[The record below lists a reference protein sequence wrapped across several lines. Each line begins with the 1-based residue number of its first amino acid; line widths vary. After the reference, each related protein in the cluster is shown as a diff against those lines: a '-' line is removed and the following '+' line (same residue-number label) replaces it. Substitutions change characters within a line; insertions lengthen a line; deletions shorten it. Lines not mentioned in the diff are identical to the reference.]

1 MNVLVINAGSSSL
14 KYQLINM
21 ATQQVLCKGQVERI
35 GIDGSFLKQKGG
47 AEEAD
52 IHAEIKDHNDAI
64 EMVLKALTDPKHGVV
79 KSLEEIDAVGHRVL
93 HGGEKFADPVLV
105 NDQVIRDL
113 ESIIDLGPLHMP
125 ANISGI
131 KACQKAM
138 PVPQVAVFDTGFHQ
152 TMPPKAFMYG
162 VPMKYYTNLHVRR
175 YGFHGTSHRYV
186 SARAA
191 EFLGKKAEDLRI
203 ITCHL
208 GNGSSMCAVDHG
220 KCVDTSMGITP
231 LEGVIMGTRSG
242 SLDPA
247 VLQFIMNNAKD
258 ENGNP
263 EIKNI
268 DEMLEMLNKK
278 SGLLGLSGISSDM
291 RDIDAAADQGDRNA
305 SIARD
310 MLIYGIRKY
319 IGAYAA
325 AMNGVDVI
333 VFTAGIGE
341 NGIEMREKVMEGFE
355 FLGAKI
361 DVEKNRVK
369 GEERDISAAD
379 SKVKVLVIPTNEEIV
394 IARDTLHLVT
404 GK

>member
-52 IHAEIKDHNDAI
+52 IHAEIRDHNDAI

-131 KACQKAM
+131 TACQKAM

-152 TMPPKAFMYG
+152 TMPPKAYMYG
-162 VPMKYYTNLHVRR
+162 LPYEAYEKHKVRR
-175 YGFHGTSHRYV
+175 YGFHGTSHLYV
-186 SARAA
+186 SQRAA
-191 EFLGKKAEDLRI
+191 ELRGTEKGKM

-208 GNGSSMCAVDHG
+208 GNGSSLCAILDG
-220 KCVDTSMGITP
+220 KCMDTSMGLTP
-231 LEGVIMGTRSG
+231 LEGVVMGTRSG
-242 SLDPA
+242 DMDPA
-247 VLQFIMNNAKD
+247 IVKYIMEK
-258 ENGNP
+258 ENKTI
-263 EIKNI
+263 E
-268 DEMLEMLNKK
+268 EMDHYLNKE
-278 SGLLGLSGISSDM
+278 SGVYGLSGVSSDF
-291 RDIDAAADQGDRNA
+291 RDLAKAAAEGHERAQLALDVF
-305 SIARD
+305 
-310 MLIYGIRKY
+310 IYRIQKY
-319 IGAYAA
+319 IGAYTAA
-325 AMNGVDVI
+325 LGGVDTM

-341 NGIEMREKVMEGFE
+341 NDAKMRKDILSGMEWLGIKLDEEANSCR
-355 FLGAKI
+355 
-361 DVEKNRVK
+361 
-369 GEERDISAAD
+369 GEEKKISAPD
-379 SKVKVLVIPTNEEIV
+379 SKVEVWVIPTNEELV
-394 IARDTLHLVT
+394 IARETVRLSGLANA
-404 GK
+404 

>member
-35 GIDGSFLKQKGG
+35 GIEGSFLKQKGG

-152 TMPPKAFMYG
+152 TMPPKAYMYG
-162 VPMKYYTNLHVRR
+162 LPYEAYEKHKVRR
-175 YGFHGTSHRYV
+175 YGFHGTSHLYV
-186 SARAA
+186 SQRAA
-191 EFLGKKAEDLRI
+191 ELRGTEKGKM

-208 GNGSSMCAVDHG
+208 GNGSSLCAILDG
-220 KCVDTSMGITP
+220 KCMDTSMGLTP
-231 LEGVIMGTRSG
+231 LEGVVMGTRSG
-242 SLDPA
+242 DMDPA
-247 VLQFIMNNAKD
+247 IVKYIMEK
-258 ENGNP
+258 ENKTI
-263 EIKNI
+263 E
-268 DEMLEMLNKK
+268 EMDHYLNKE
-278 SGLLGLSGISSDM
+278 SGVYGLSGVSSDF
-291 RDIDAAADQGDRNA
+291 RDLAKAAAEGHERAQLALDVF
-305 SIARD
+305 
-310 MLIYGIRKY
+310 IYRIQKY
-319 IGAYAA
+319 IGAYTAA
-325 AMNGVDVI
+325 LGGVDTI

-341 NGIEMREKVMEGFE
+341 NDAKMRKDILSGMEWLGIKLDEEANSCR
-355 FLGAKI
+355 
-361 DVEKNRVK
+361 
-369 GEERDISAAD
+369 GEEKKISAPD
-379 SKVKVLVIPTNEEIV
+379 SKVEVWVIPTNEELV
-394 IARDTLHLVT
+394 IARETVRLSGLANA
-404 GK
+404 

>member
-152 TMPPKAFMYG
+152 TMPPKAYMYG
-162 VPMKYYTNLHVRR
+162 LPYEAYEKHKVRR
-175 YGFHGTSHRYV
+175 YGFHGTSHLYV
-186 SARAA
+186 SQRAA
-191 EFLGKKAEDLRI
+191 ELRGTEKGKM

-208 GNGSSMCAVDHG
+208 GNGSSLCAILDG
-220 KCVDTSMGITP
+220 KCMDTSMGLTP
-231 LEGVIMGTRSG
+231 LEGVVMGTRSG
-242 SLDPA
+242 DMDPA
-247 VLQFIMNNAKD
+247 IVKYIMEK
-258 ENGNP
+258 ENKTI
-263 EIKNI
+263 E
-268 DEMLEMLNKK
+268 EMDHYLNKE
-278 SGLLGLSGISSDM
+278 SGVYGLSGVSSDF
-291 RDIDAAADQGDRNA
+291 RDLAKAAAEGHERAQLALDVF
-305 SIARD
+305 
-310 MLIYGIRKY
+310 IYRIQKY
-319 IGAYAA
+319 IGAYTAA
-325 AMNGVDVI
+325 LGGVDTM

-341 NGIEMREKVMEGFE
+341 NDAKMRKDILSGMEWLGIKLDEEANSCR
-355 FLGAKI
+355 
-361 DVEKNRVK
+361 
-369 GEERDISAAD
+369 GEEKKISAPD
-379 SKVKVLVIPTNEEIV
+379 SKVKEW
-394 IARDTLHLVT
+394 
-404 GK
+404 

>member
-152 TMPPKAFMYG
+152 TMPPKAYMYG
-162 VPMKYYTNLHVRR
+162 LPYEAYEKHKVRR
-175 YGFHGTSHRYV
+175 YGFHGTSHLYV
-186 SARAA
+186 SQRAA
-191 EFLGKKAEDLRI
+191 ELRGTEKGKM

-208 GNGSSMCAVDHG
+208 GNGSSLCAILDG
-220 KCVDTSMGITP
+220 KCMDTSMGLTP
-231 LEGVIMGTRSG
+231 LEGVVMGTRSG
-242 SLDPA
+242 DMDPA
-247 VLQFIMNNAKD
+247 IVKYIMEK
-258 ENGNP
+258 ENKTI
-263 EIKNI
+263 E
-268 DEMLEMLNKK
+268 EMDHYLNKE
-278 SGLLGLSGISSDM
+278 SGVYGLSGVSSDF
-291 RDIDAAADQGDRNA
+291 RDLAKAAAEGHERAQLALDVF
-305 SIARD
+305 
-310 MLIYGIRKY
+310 IYRIQKY
-319 IGAYAA
+319 IGAYTAA
-325 AMNGVDVI
+325 LGGVDTI
-333 VFTAGIGE
+333 VFTARHRGK
-341 NGIEMREKVMEGFE
+341 RRKDEKRYFKRHGMAG
-355 FLGAKI
+355 
-361 DVEKNRVK
+361 
-369 GEERDISAAD
+369 
-379 SKVKVLVIPTNEEIV
+379 
-394 IARDTLHLVT
+394 H
-404 GK
+404 

>member
-152 TMPPKAFMYG
+152 TMPPKAYMYG
-162 VPMKYYTNLHVRR
+162 LPYEAYEKHKVRR
-175 YGFHGTSHRYV
+175 YGFHGTSHLYV
-186 SARAA
+186 SQRAA
-191 EFLGKKAEDLRI
+191 ELRGTEKGKM

-208 GNGSSMCAVDHG
+208 GNGSSLCAILDG
-220 KCVDTSMGITP
+220 KCMDTSMGLTP
-231 LEGVIMGTRSG
+231 LEGVVMGTRSG
-242 SLDPA
+242 DMDPA
-247 VLQFIMNNAKD
+247 IVKYIMEK
-258 ENGNP
+258 ENKTI
-263 EIKNI
+263 E
-268 DEMLEMLNKK
+268 EMDHYLNKER
-278 SGLLGLSGISSDM
+278 GVYGLSGVSSDF
-291 RDIDAAADQGDRNA
+291 RDLAKAAAEGHERAQLALDVF
-305 SIARD
+305 
-310 MLIYGIRKY
+310 IYRIQKY
-319 IGAYAA
+319 IGAYTAA
-325 AMNGVDVI
+325 LGGVDTI

-341 NGIEMREKVMEGFE
+341 NDAKMRRDILSGMEWLGIKLDEEANSCR
-355 FLGAKI
+355 
-361 DVEKNRVK
+361 
-369 GEERDISAAD
+369 GEEKKISAPD
-379 SKVKVLVIPTNEEIV
+379 SKVEVWVIPTNEELV
-394 IARDTLHLVT
+394 IARETVRLSGLANA
-404 GK
+404 

>member
-35 GIDGSFLKQKGG
+35 GIEGSFLKQKGG

-105 NDQVIRDL
+105 NDQVIHDL

-152 TMPPKAFMYG
+152 TMPPKAYMYG
-162 VPMKYYTNLHVRR
+162 LPYEAYEKHKVRR
-175 YGFHGTSHRYV
+175 YGFHGTSHLYV
-186 SARAA
+186 SQRAA
-191 EFLGKKAEDLRI
+191 ELRGTEKGKM

-208 GNGSSMCAVDHG
+208 GNGSSLCAILDG
-220 KCVDTSMGITP
+220 KCMDTSMGLTP
-231 LEGVIMGTRSG
+231 LEGVVMGTRSG
-242 SLDPA
+242 DMDPA
-247 VLQFIMNNAKD
+247 IVKYIMEK
-258 ENGNP
+258 ENKTI
-263 EIKNI
+263 E
-268 DEMLEMLNKK
+268 EMDHYLNKE
-278 SGLLGLSGISSDM
+278 SGVYGLSGVSSDF
-291 RDIDAAADQGDRNA
+291 RDLAKAAAEGHEHAQLALDVF
-305 SIARD
+305 
-310 MLIYGIRKY
+310 IYRIQKY
-319 IGAYAA
+319 IGAYTAA
-325 AMNGVDVI
+325 LGGVDTM

-341 NGIEMREKVMEGFE
+341 NDAKMRKDILSGMEWLGIKLDEEANSCR
-355 FLGAKI
+355 
-361 DVEKNRVK
+361 
-369 GEERDISAAD
+369 GEEKKISAPD
-379 SKVKVLVIPTNEEIV
+379 SKVEVWVIPTNEELV
-394 IARDTLHLVT
+394 IARETVRLSGLANA
-404 GK
+404 

>member
-35 GIDGSFLKQKGG
+35 GIEGSFLKQKGG

-152 TMPPKAFMYG
+152 TMPPKAYMYG
-162 VPMKYYTNLHVRR
+162 LPYEAYEKHKVRR
-175 YGFHGTSHRYV
+175 YGFHGTSHLYV
-186 SARAA
+186 SQRAA
-191 EFLGKKAEDLRI
+191 ELRGTEKGKM

-208 GNGSSMCAVDHG
+208 GNGSSLCAILDG
-220 KCVDTSMGITP
+220 KCMDTSMGLTP
-231 LEGVIMGTRSG
+231 LEGVVMGTRSG
-242 SLDPA
+242 DMDPA
-247 VLQFIMNNAKD
+247 IVKYIMEK
-258 ENGNP
+258 ENKTI
-263 EIKNI
+263 EQM
-268 DEMLEMLNKK
+268 DHYLNKE
-278 SGLLGLSGISSDM
+278 SGVYGLSGVSSDF
-291 RDIDAAADQGDRNA
+291 RDLAKAAAEGHERAQLALDVF
-305 SIARD
+305 
-310 MLIYGIRKY
+310 IYRIQKY
-319 IGAYAA
+319 IGAYTAA
-325 AMNGVDVI
+325 LGGVDTM

-341 NGIEMREKVMEGFE
+341 NDAKMRRDILSGMEWLGIKLDEEANSCR
-355 FLGAKI
+355 
-361 DVEKNRVK
+361 
-369 GEERDISAAD
+369 GEEKKISAPD
-379 SKVKVLVIPTNEEIV
+379 SKVEVWVIPTNEELV
-394 IARDTLHLVT
+394 IARETVRLSGLANA
-404 GK
+404 

>member
-152 TMPPKAFMYG
+152 TMPPKAYMY
-162 VPMKYYTNLHVRR
+162 PLPYEYYEKYKVRR

-186 SARAA
+186 SQRAA
-191 EFLGKKAEDLRI
+191 ELRGTEKGKM

-208 GNGSSMCAVDHG
+208 GNGSSLCAILDG
-220 KCVDTSMGITP
+220 KCMDTSMGLTP
-231 LEGVIMGTRSG
+231 LEGVVMGTRSG
-242 SLDPA
+242 DMDPA
-247 VLQFIMNNAKD
+247 IVKYIMEK
-258 ENGNP
+258 ENKTI
-263 EIKNI
+263 E
-268 DEMLEMLNKK
+268 EMDHYLNKE
-278 SGLLGLSGISSDM
+278 SGVYGLSGVSSDF
-291 RDIDAAADQGDRNA
+291 RDLAKAAAEGHERAQLALDVF
-305 SIARD
+305 
-310 MLIYGIRKY
+310 IYRIQKY
-319 IGAYAA
+319 IGAYTAA
-325 AMNGVDVI
+325 LGGVDTI

-341 NGIEMREKVMEGFE
+341 NDAKMRRDILSGMEWLGIKLDEEANSCR
-355 FLGAKI
+355 
-361 DVEKNRVK
+361 
-369 GEERDISAAD
+369 GEEKKISAPD
-379 SKVKVLVIPTNEEIV
+379 SKVEVWVIPTNEELV
-394 IARDTLHLVT
+394 IARETVRLSGLANA
-404 GK
+404 

>member
-35 GIDGSFLKQKGG
+35 GIEGSFLKQKGG

-52 IHAEIKDHNDAI
+52 ILAEIKDHNDAI

-79 KSLEEIDAVGHRVL
+79 KSLEEIAAVGHRVL

-152 TMPPKAFMYG
+152 TMPPKAYMYG
-162 VPMKYYTNLHVRR
+162 LPYEAYEKHKVRR
-175 YGFHGTSHRYV
+175 YGFHGTSHLYV
-186 SARAA
+186 SQRAA
-191 EFLGKKAEDLRI
+191 ELRGTEKGKM

-208 GNGSSMCAVDHG
+208 GNGSSLCAILDG
-220 KCVDTSMGITP
+220 KCMDTSMGLTP
-231 LEGVIMGTRSG
+231 LEGVVMGTRSG
-242 SLDPA
+242 DMDPA
-247 VLQFIMNNAKD
+247 IVKYIMEK
-258 ENGNP
+258 ENKTI
-263 EIKNI
+263 EQM
-268 DEMLEMLNKK
+268 DHYLNKE
-278 SGLLGLSGISSDM
+278 SGVYGLSGVSSDF
-291 RDIDAAADQGDRNA
+291 RDLAKAAAEGHERAQLALDVF
-305 SIARD
+305 
-310 MLIYGIRKY
+310 IYRIQKY
-319 IGAYAA
+319 IGAYTAA
-325 AMNGVDVI
+325 LGGVDTM

-341 NGIEMREKVMEGFE
+341 NDAKMRKDILSGMEWLGIKLDEEANSCR
-355 FLGAKI
+355 
-361 DVEKNRVK
+361 
-369 GEERDISAAD
+369 GEEKKISAPD
-379 SKVKVLVIPTNEEIV
+379 SKVEVWVIPTNEELV
-394 IARDTLHLVT
+394 IARETVRLSGLANA
-404 GK
+404 